1 MNPYLFGLYVWRET
15 TTMHVTFKKITK
27 ENSVEEMVN
36 LKGELS
42 ISMTELL
49 KTLISME
56 GKLRGMFIRLLLR
69 TFLRTYILQVP
80 RGTHKDFN
88 PSELP
93 QISYPTCTHHEIETE
108 DRFTISCRQWK
119 CNQNR
124 CGLEGEKKLSP
135 VLLINGHSTES
146 YCLPTEP
153 NDLVRTLLEEGHE
166 VWLLQPRLHP
176 SNSSNNFT
184 IEDIGRFDIP
194 AVIGKIHELHG
205 PLVMVH
211 VVAHCVGGLSMH
223 IALMGGHVS
232 ATHIASLSCT
242 NSSMFFKLTAS
253 SRVKMWLPLI
263 PMSMVILG
271 KNTILPL
278 FETSKA
284 SSRHRFL
291 KSIARLVPRHERCT
305 CDECE
310 VFSGIFGNTFW
321 HDNLSPTMHFWLN
334 KQSLPRLPMAAFPYL
349 RKICNAGFIVDSNG
363 RNSYLIHP
371 ERMALPTLYISGGR
385 TLLVTPETSFL
396 ANKYMKLHQ
405 PGFRHGRVVVEGFG
419 HSDLLIGEE
428 SYKKVFP
435 HILSHI
441 RLNEQGRHNA
451 MGAER
456 RRYSKESLA
465 WGDDPYEGSKVSGSW
480 ISHLV
485 TIICFLLLLVMLSCI
500 FC

>member
-1 MNPYLFGLYVWRET
+1 
-15 TTMHVTFKKITK
+15 MHVKLKKVTK
-27 ENSVEEMVN
+27 ENSVEETLN

-42 ISMTELL
+42 ISITELL
-49 KTLISME
+49 GTLISLK
-56 GKLRGMFIRLLLR
+56 GKLRGRFIRLLLGS
-69 TFLRTYILQVP
+69 FLRTYILQVP
-80 RGTHKDFN
+80 RGNEEDFN

-93 QISYPTCTHHEIETE
+93 QEPYPTSTHHELETE
-108 DRFTISCRQWK
+108 DGCIISCRQWK
-119 CNQNR
+119 CNQNQCR
-124 CGLEGEKKLSP
+124 LEGEQKLSP

-153 NDLVRTLLEEGHE
+153 NDLIRTLLEEGHE

-176 SNSSNNFT
+176 LNSSNSFT

-194 AVIGKIHELHG
+194 AVVRKIHELHG
-205 PLVMVH
+205 PLIKVH
-211 VVAHCVGGLSMH
+211 VVAHCVGGLAMH

-232 ATHIASLSCT
+232 ATHISSLSCT

-253 SRVKMWLPLI
+253 SKIKMWLPII
-263 PMSMVILG
+263 PISMVILG
-271 KNTILPL
+271 QNKILPL
-278 FETSKA
+278 FETLKA
-284 SSRHRFL
+284 SLRHRLL
-291 KSIARLVPRHERCT
+291 KSIARLVPRYERCT
-305 CDECE
+305 YDECE
-310 VFSGIFGNTFW
+310 VLSGVFGNAFW
-321 HDNLSPTMHFWLN
+321 HDNLSLTMHYWLN
-334 KQSLPRLPMAAFPYL
+334 KQSIDRIPMAAFPHL
-349 RKICNAGFIVDSNG
+349 RKICKAGFIVDSDG

-441 RLNEQGRHNA
+441 RLNEQGINNA
-451 MGAER
+451 MDAER
-456 RRYSKESLA
+456 RKYSKDALA
-465 WGDDPYEGSKVSGSW
+465 WGDDPYEEGSRVSGSW
-480 ISHLV
+480 ISHLL
-485 TIICFLLLLVMLSCI
+485 TIIWFLFLLLVMLSYI
-500 FC
+500 FL